1 MSQRLVFVGL
11 DTDTVDCGGQGVVL
25 NLDEMDYEPSGDDY
39 FDESEIT
46 TMAQQHGVTIEELWQ
61 AYTWKQG
68 LVQDGLMATV
78 ERFVENL
85 YTNEV
90 TA

>member
-11 DTDTVDCGGQGVVL
+11 DTDTVDCGIQGVVL
-25 NLDEMDYEPSGDDY
+25 NLDEMGYEPNGDDY

-46 TMAQQHGVTIEELWQ
+46 AMAQKHGVTIEQLWQ
-61 AYTWKQG
+61 AYTWQQG
-68 LVQDGLMATV
+68 LVQDGVIGEV
-78 ERFVENL
+78 ERFIENL
-85 YTNEV
+85 YADRV